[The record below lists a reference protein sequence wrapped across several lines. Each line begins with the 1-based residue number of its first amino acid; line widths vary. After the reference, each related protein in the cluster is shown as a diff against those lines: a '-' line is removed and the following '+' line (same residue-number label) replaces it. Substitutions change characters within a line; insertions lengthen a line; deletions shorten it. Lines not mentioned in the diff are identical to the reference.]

1 MKALDNQAR
10 RWSRPLRLLHLLLA
24 IGVTVQLS
32 IGSFMH
38 SPRQG
43 RPDSFGFETHEI
55 LGLTLLA
62 LVVLH
67 WLWSLTH
74 PNEGLR
80 HLFPW
85 TRAGLR
91 RVLTEFWQAVRSTAI
106 WRTGCRQW
114 SGGLYPRSRIA
125 CGYRHG
131 IDRLCFLFVTH
142 GRSRPCRPRDHRRYP
157 RHTCGNHLDLLEW
170 ASGRD
175 RASQPFPSPDFH
187 AHVQPAQL
195 RVLHV
200 IVRGYG
206 CFTPWPRS
214 TVSQCT
220 PSRDTWIATST
231 SLGEL

>member
-91 RVLTEFWQAVRSTAI
+91 RVLTEFWQAVRYQQLPSGGPDVDSGLAGFTHGLGLLAVTGMAL
-106 WRTGCRQW
+106 TGCAFYLSRMAGAGHVALEIIEDIHDTLAVITWIYW
-114 SGGLYPRSRIA
+114 SGHLA
-125 CGYRHG
+125 
-131 IDRLCFLFVTH
+131 VT
-142 GRSRPCRPRDHRRYP
+142 
-157 RHTCGNHLDLLEW
+157 
-170 ASGRD
+170 
-175 RASQPFPSPDFH
+175 
-187 AHVQPAQL
+187 
-195 RVLHV
+195 VLH
-200 IVRGYG
+200 
-206 CFTPWPRS
+206 
-214 TVSQCT
+214 
-220 PSRDTWIATST
+220 
-231 SLGEL
+231 SLFRHPTFMRMFSLRN

>member
-91 RVLTEFWQAVRSTAI
+91 RVLTEFWQAVRYQQLPSGGPDVDSGLAGFTHGLGLLAVTGMAL
-106 WRTGCRQW
+106 TGCAFYLSRMAGAGHVALEIIEDIHDTLAVITWIYW
-114 SGGLYPRSRIA
+114 SGI
-125 CGYRHG
+125 
-131 IDRLCFLFVTH
+131 
-142 GRSRPCRPRDHRRYP
+142 
-157 RHTCGNHLDLLEW
+157 
-170 ASGRD
+170 
-175 RASQPFPSPDFH
+175 
-187 AHVQPAQL
+187 
-195 RVLHV
+195 
-200 IVRGYG
+200 
-206 CFTPWPRS
+206 WP
-214 TVSQCT
+214 
-220 PSRDTWIATST
+220 
-231 SLGEL
+231 